1 MPFAQG
7 RGARIHY
14 RETGPPEG
22 EPVLLIMGLGGSG
35 RMWWRL
41 EPHLSARHRLL
52 LIDNRGTGDSDPV
65 GAGPTMTTMAA
76 DAVAV
81 LDAAGVDQAHVVGTS
96 MGGMVAQHVA
106 LDHRR
111 RVTSLVLA
119 CTTGG
124 GPGGA
129 PPWRLMLA
137 SALRPLVGPGRTFPI
152 VAPALYSERSRRER
166 PDRVREDLRKR
177 IEDAT
182 PVSTIY
188 AQMRAIAGHDTRAR
202 LAELAG
208 LPVLVL
214 HGTDDALVPPDRG
227 RALAEGIPGA
237 RHMEVPGAGHVL
249 TTDAEEAVA
258 GAILDHLERAGAPT
272 AA

>member
-1 MPFAQG
+1 
-7 RGARIHY
+7 
-14 RETGPPEG
+14 
-22 EPVLLIMGLGGSG
+22 
-35 RMWWRL
+35 
-41 EPHLSARHRLL
+41 
-52 LIDNRGTGDSDPV
+52 
-65 GAGPTMTTMAA
+65 
-76 DAVAV
+76 
-81 LDAAGVDQAHVVGTS
+81 
-96 MGGMVAQHVA
+96 
-106 LDHRR
+106 
-111 RVTSLVLA
+111 
-119 CTTGG
+119 
-124 GPGGA
+124 
-129 PPWRLMLA
+129 
-137 SALRPLVGPGRTFPI
+137 
-152 VAPALYSERSRRER
+152 
-166 PDRVREDLRKR
+166 VREDLRKR